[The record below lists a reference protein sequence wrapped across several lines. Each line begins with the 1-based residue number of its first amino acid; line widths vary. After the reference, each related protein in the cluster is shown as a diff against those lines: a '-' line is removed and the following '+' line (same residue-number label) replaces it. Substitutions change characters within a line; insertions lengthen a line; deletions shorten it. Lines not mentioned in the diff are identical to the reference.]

1 MNELEGV
8 SSYPK
13 IILSPG
19 ILCGLC
25 AALSMMFAHGA
36 GNYIFVLFDQFSGNV
51 PLLIIAF
58 CEVIGVAYV
67 YGLARFAEDIQLM
80 TGKRPH
86 IYWLFCWKYISPAAM
101 MIILTASFYKIF
113 TEGSTYPKWDAEH
126 GISVDEEWPTW
137 ALVLAM
143 LLVLVSVIWI
153 PFIAITRLM
162 GIQIMHKEEAAWFPA
177 NELRDFHGIVAH
189 EPTATEKVFFGFQED
204 GSEGICCPTKP
215 GEPNS
220 DDEDDLR

>member
-1 MNELEGV
+1 M
-8 SSYPK
+8 
-13 IILSPG
+13 
-19 ILCGLC
+19 C
-25 AALSMMFAHGA
+25 ASLSMMFAHGA

-67 YGLARFAEDIQLM
+67 YGLSRFAEDIQLM

-101 MIILTASFYKIF
+101 IIILTASFYKIF
-113 TEGSTYPKWDAEH
+113 TEGSTYPRWDHVH
-126 GISVDEEWPTW
+126 GVAVDEEWPTW
-137 ALVLAM
+137 ALVMALIM
-143 LLVLVSVIWI
+143 VLIATIWI

-162 GIQIMHKEEAAWFPA
+162 GIHVMNKEEAAWFPA

-189 EPTATEKVFFGFQED
+189 EPTATEKVFFGFNED
-204 GSEGICCPTKP
+204 GTEGVCFPTKVGP
-215 GEPNS
+215 RGTGS
-220 DDEDDLR
+220 DEEDEDDLR